1 MPLCS
6 HPALRTV
13 HQRSYWNTGMPPL
26 APNRNRLVVL
36 GARNE
41 NRPFILMPLPD
52 MSSIATYRPVDP
64 HMTSGTNPRSLPS
77 FRSSGPKPH
86 NPGFRRPQL

>member
-13 HQRSYWNTGMPPL
+13 HHRSYWKTGMPPL
-26 APNRNRLVVL
+26 APNRKRLVVL

-41 NRPFILMPLPD
+41 KTPFILMPLPD
-52 MSSIATYRPVDP
+52 MSSIATYSPVDP
-64 HMTSGTNPRSLPS
+64 HMISGTNPRSLPS
-77 FRSSGPKPH
+77 LRRSGPNPQR
-86 NPGFRRPQL
+86 PGFRRPQL